1 MDRIQWQ
8 QTFIGM
14 GKYDYILAKHEDSGG
29 MPLTQHLKAVADVA
43 IVIARN
49 VGLDPDLAFK
59 GAVLHDIGK
68 TSPLFQMSLK
78 HGYVQQPGFT
88 FRHEIASLLFISLF
102 PENERPAIIDMI
114 VAHHKSIYHDVRE
127 KGIIDLDENMDC
139 FARHAERFEEWS
151 PIAIGILNEFG
162 MDTHP
167 ISIQE
172 AQNNYEWVVD
182 YCDYKLRNYTESEWK
197 GLLMAADHFASA
209 LEDKSESNL
218 DKLFIKP
225 NLAFYN
231 RQHHL
236 YPLSMVSTD
245 DERRHTLVTAPTG
258 AGKTDFLLRRCK
270 GRVFYTLPFQASI
283 NAMYD
288 RIKSDLKNTDA
299 QVYLLHAASNLKVK
313 DGKLEERIMQR
324 HIGASVKVMTPH
336 QMASIVFGIKGYE
349 AMLLDLKGCDV
360 ILDEI
365 HTYSSETQ
373 TIVLKI
379 IEILKAIGCRIHVG
393 TATMPTV
400 LYDKILQLL
409 GGEREVYEVQLAD
422 DILRTFNR
430 HIIHK
435 AKQWDDCVTIIQKAV
450 AEKQKVLIV
459 CNQVKRAQQM
469 YDFIC
474 EVFPTVSRMLIH
486 SRFKRGDRSLLETN
500 LKETFNR
507 MTKACVV
514 VSTQVVEV
522 SLDISF
528 DVMVTECAP
537 IDALIQRFGRI
548 NRKRTDETIGK
559 FKHIYVIQPP
569 QTDKEALPYDAEV
582 LKRSFDALPND
593 DVIEESSVQAMI
605 DTVYPEIPISN
616 IDYSGAIFV
625 DGQWQIQELCHY
637 PKSALLDVLDINSAV
652 CVTENDKDVYINGN
666 AFNRAELEIPV
677 SYKSIV
683 HAELEQIAEGSRPF
697 IIPNEAYDAKKG
709 FIAEYA
715 KPQYYSIT
723 R

>member
-1 MDRIQWQ
+1 MSDK
-8 QTFIGM
+8 F
-14 GKYDYILAKHEDSGG
+14 DNILAKHEDFGG
-29 MPLTQHLKAVADVA
+29 MPLTQHLKDVADA
-43 IVIARN
+43 AVIIAKQ

-68 TSPLFQMSLK
+68 TSPLFQKTLK
-78 HGYVQQPGFT
+78 HNYIQQPDYT
-88 FRHEIASLLFISLF
+88 FRHEIASLFFISLF
-102 PENERPAIIDMI
+102 PEKERPAIIDMI

-127 KGIIDLDENMDC
+127 KGILDLDENMDC
-139 FARHAERFEEWS
+139 FARHSEKFDDWS
-151 PIAIGILNEFG
+151 PVALGILSEFG
-162 MDTHP
+162 IETHP
-167 ISIQE
+167 IDIKE
-172 AQNNYEWVVD
+172 ALSNYEFVVD
-182 YCDYKLRNYTESEWK
+182 YCYNKSLNQSEWK

-209 LEDKSESNL
+209 LEEKAESAT

-225 NLAFYN
+225 DLSFYN

-236 YPLSMVSTD
+236 YPLSLVSTD
-245 DERRHTLVTAPTG
+245 DERQHTLVTAPTG

-288 RIKSDLKNTDA
+288 RIKNDLKDTDA

-324 HIGASVKVMTPH
+324 HIGAPVKVMTPH

-373 TIVLKI
+373 AIVLKI
-379 IEILKAIGCRIHVG
+379 IEILKSIGCRIHVG

-409 GGEREVYEVQLAD
+409 GGKSKVYEVMLPD
-422 DILRTFNR
+422 EILKTFNR

-435 AKQWDDCVTIIQKAV
+435 VEQWNDCIEIIQNAV

-469 YDFIC
+469 YDYIC
-474 EVFPTVSRMLIH
+474 ETFPSVSRMLIH
-486 SRFKRGDRSLLETN
+486 SRFKRGDRSQLETK
-500 LKETFNR
+500 LKENFNR
-507 MTKACVV
+507 MTEACIV

-528 DVMVTECAP
+528 DLMITECAP

-548 NRKRTDETIGK
+548 NRKRTNETIGK

-569 QTDKEALPYDAEV
+569 QNDKEALPYDLEV
-582 LKRSFDALPND
+582 LKKSFEALPNN
-593 DVIEESSVQAMI
+593 DVIEESSVQQRI
-605 DTVYPEIPISN
+605 DSVYPDTRFLN
-616 IDYSGAIFV
+616 LDYSGVVFV
-625 DGQWQIQELCHY
+625 DGKWQIKELCHY
-637 PKSALLDVLDINSAV
+637 PKSALLEVLDINSAV
-652 CVTENDKDVYINGN
+652 CITENDINTYINGN
-666 AFNRAELEIPV
+666 TFNRAELEISV
-677 SYKSIV
+677 SYKSM
-683 HAELEQIAEGSRPF
+683 AFNNLEQIDEGSRPF
-697 IIPNEAYDAKKG
+697 IIPNQAYDTEKG
-709 FIAEYA
+709 LIAEYT
-715 KPQYYSIT
+715 KPQYYNTT

>member
-1 MDRIQWQ
+1 M
-8 QTFIGM
+8 M
-14 GKYDYILAKHEDSGG
+14 GKFDYILAKHEDFGG
-29 MPLTQHLKAVADVA
+29 MPLTQHLKNVADAAVA
-43 IVIARN
+43 IAQH

-68 TSPLFQMSLK
+68 VSPLFQKTLK
-78 HGYVQQPGFT
+78 HDYIQQPDFT
-88 FRHEIASLLFISLF
+88 FRHEIASLFFISLF
-102 PENERPAIIDMI
+102 PEKERPAIIDMI

-127 KGIIDLDENMDC
+127 KGILDLDENMDC
-139 FARHAERFEEWS
+139 FARHSERFDEWC
-151 PIAIGILNEFG
+151 PVALGILSEFG
-162 MDTHP
+162 IETHP
-167 ISIQE
+167 IDLNE
-172 AQNNYEWVVD
+172 AKGNYNFVVD
-182 YCDYKLRNYTESEWK
+182 YCCDKSLNRSEWK

-209 LEDKSESNL
+209 LEEKAESAI

-225 NLAFYN
+225 DLSFYN

-236 YPLSMVSTD
+236 YPLSLVSTD
-245 DERRHTLVTAPTG
+245 DKRQHTLVTAPTG

-288 RIKSDLKNTDA
+288 RIKNDLKDTDA

-313 DGKLEERIMQR
+313 DDKVEERIMQR

-373 TIVLKI
+373 AIVLKI
-379 IEILKAIGCRIHVG
+379 IEILKSINCRIHVG

-409 GGEREVYEVQLAD
+409 GGKNEVYEVMLPD
-422 DILRTFNR
+422 EILKTFNR

-435 AKQWDDCVTIIQKAV
+435 VEQWKDCMEIIQKVV

-469 YDFIC
+469 YDYIC
-474 EVFPTVSRMLIH
+474 EAFPSVSRMLIH
-486 SRFKRGDRSLLETN
+486 SHFKRGDRSLLETK
-500 LKETFNR
+500 LKEDFNR
-507 MTKACVV
+507 MTEACIV

-528 DVMVTECAP
+528 DLMVTECAP

-569 QTDKEALPYDAEV
+569 QKDNEALPYDLEV
-582 LKRSFDALPND
+582 LKKSFDALPNN
-593 DVIEESSVQAMI
+593 DVIEELSVQQRI
-605 DTVYPEIPISN
+605 DTVYPDAKFMN
-616 IDYSGAIFV
+616 LDYSGVVFI
-625 DGQWQIQELCHY
+625 DGKWQIKELCHY
-637 PKSALLDVLDINSAV
+637 PKSALLEVLDINSAA
-652 CVTENDKDVYINGN
+652 CITEDDMETYINGN

-677 SYKSIV
+677 SYKSM
-683 HAELEQIAEGSRPF
+683 AFNNLEQIDEGSRPF
-697 IIPNEAYDAKKG
+697 IIPNQAYDIDKG
-709 FIAEYA
+709 LIAEYT
-715 KPQYYSIT
+715 KPQYYNTT

>member
-1 MDRIQWQ
+1 MTDK
-8 QTFIGM
+8 FN
-14 GKYDYILAKHEDSGG
+14 YILAKHEDFGG
-29 MPLTQHLKAVADVA
+29 MPLTQHLKDVADAAV
-43 IVIARN
+43 VIAQH
-49 VGLDPDLAFK
+49 VGLDPNLAFK

-68 TSPLFQMSLK
+68 ASPLFQKTLK
-78 HGYVQQPGFT
+78 HGYIQQPDFT
-88 FRHEIASLLFISLF
+88 FRHEIASLFFISLF
-102 PENERPAIIDMI
+102 PEQERPAIIDMI

-127 KGIIDLDENMDC
+127 KGILDLEENMDC
-139 FARHAERFEEWS
+139 FARHSERIDEWCPVALDILS
-151 PIAIGILNEFG
+151 GFGIETHAIDINEAR
-162 MDTHP
+162 
-167 ISIQE
+167 S
-172 AQNNYEWVVD
+172 NYEFVVD
-182 YCDYKLRNYTESEWK
+182 YCYSKSLNQSEWK

-209 LEDKSESNL
+209 LEENAKSAT

-225 NLAFYN
+225 DLSFYN

-236 YPLSMVSTD
+236 YPISLVSTN
-245 DERRHTLVTAPTG
+245 DERPHTLVTAPTG

-288 RIKSDLKNTDA
+288 RIKNDLKDTDA

-313 DGKLEERIMQR
+313 DGKVEERIMQR

-373 TIVLKI
+373 AIVLKI
-379 IEILKAIGCRIHVG
+379 IEILKSINCRIHVG

-409 GGEREVYEVQLAD
+409 GGKSEVYEVMLPD
-422 DILRTFNR
+422 EILKTFNR

-435 AKQWDDCVTIIQKAV
+435 VDQWNDCIEIIQKAV

-469 YDFIC
+469 YDFIS
-474 EVFPTVSRMLIH
+474 EAFPSVSKMLIH
-486 SRFKRGDRSLLETN
+486 SRFKRGDRSQLETK
-500 LKETFNR
+500 LKENFNR
-507 MTKACVV
+507 MTEACIV

-528 DVMVTECAP
+528 DLMITECAP

-569 QTDKEALPYDAEV
+569 EKEDDAKPYILEVLQKSFEALP
-582 LKRSFDALPND
+582 NN
-593 DVIEESSVQAMI
+593 DVIEESSVQQRI
-605 DTVYPEIPISN
+605 DTVYPDTKFIN
-616 IDYSGAIFV
+616 LDYSGVVFV
-625 DGQWQIQELCHY
+625 DRKWQIKELCHY
-637 PKSALLDVLDINSAV
+637 PKSALLEVLDINSAV
-652 CVTENDKDVYINGN
+652 CITKEDMETYVNGN

-677 SYKSIV
+677 SYKSM
-683 HAELEQIAEGSRPF
+683 AFNNLEQIEEGSRPF
-697 IIPNEAYDAKKG
+697 IIPNQAYDTEKG
-709 FIAEYA
+709 LIADYT
-715 KPQYYSIT
+715 KPQYYNTT

>member
-1 MDRIQWQ
+1 MSNK
-8 QTFIGM
+8 F
-14 GKYDYILAKHEDSGG
+14 DYILAKHEDFGG
-29 MPLTQHLKAVADVA
+29 MPLTQHLKDVADAAV
-43 IVIARN
+43 VIAQH

-68 TSPLFQMSLK
+68 ASPLFQKTLK
-78 HGYVQQPGFT
+78 HNYIQQPNFT
-88 FRHEIASLLFISLF
+88 FRHEIASLFFISLF
-102 PENERPAIIDMI
+102 PEKEWPAIIDMI

-127 KGIIDLDENMDC
+127 KGILDLDENMDC
-139 FARHAERFEEWS
+139 FARHSEKFDEWC
-151 PIAIGILNEFG
+151 PVALGILNVFG
-162 MDTHP
+162 IATHP
-167 ISIQE
+167 IDINE
-172 AQNNYEWVVD
+172 AQSNYEFVVD
-182 YCDYKLRNYTESEWK
+182 YCYGKALNQSEWK

-209 LEDKSESNL
+209 LEEKAESAT

-225 NLAFYN
+225 DLSFYN

-236 YPLSMVSTD
+236 YPLSLVSTD
-245 DERRHTLVTAPTG
+245 DERQHTLVTAPTG

-288 RIKSDLKNTDA
+288 RIKNDLKDTNA

-313 DGKLEERIMQR
+313 DGKVEERIMQR

-373 TIVLKI
+373 AIILKI
-379 IEILKAIGCRIHVG
+379 FEILKSIGCRIHVG

-409 GGEREVYEVQLAD
+409 GGKSEVYEVMLPNE
-422 DILRTFNR
+422 ILKTFNR

-435 AKQWDDCVTIIQKAV
+435 VEQWNDCIDIIQKAV
-450 AEKQKVLIV
+450 VEKQKVLIV
-459 CNQVKRAQQM
+459 CNQVKRAQQL
-469 YDFIC
+469 YDYIC
-474 EVFPTVSRMLIH
+474 KSFPTISRMLIH
-486 SRFKRGDRSLLETN
+486 SRFKRGDRSQLETK
-500 LKETFNR
+500 LKENFNR
-507 MTKACVV
+507 MTETCIV

-528 DVMVTECAP
+528 DLMITECAP

-569 QTDKEALPYDAEV
+569 QNDKEALPYDLEV
-582 LKRSFDALPND
+582 LKKSFNVMPNN
-593 DVIEESSVQAMI
+593 DVIEESSVQQRI
-605 DTVYPEIPISN
+605 DTVYPDTKFMN
-616 IDYSGAIFV
+616 LDYSGVVFV
-625 DGQWQIQELCHY
+625 DGKWQIKELCHY
-637 PKSALLDVLDINSAV
+637 PKSALLDVLDINSTV
-652 CVTENDKDVYINGN
+652 CITENDIETYLSGN
-666 AFNRAELEIPV
+666 AFNRAELKIPV
-677 SYKSIV
+677 SYKSM
-683 HAELEQIAEGSRPF
+683 AFNNLEQIDEGSRPF
-697 IIPNEAYDAKKG
+697 IIPNQAYDNEKG
-709 FIAEYA
+709 LIAEFT
-715 KPQYYSIT
+715 KPQYYKTT

>member
-1 MDRIQWQ
+1 MSNK
-8 QTFIGM
+8 F
-14 GKYDYILAKHEDSGG
+14 DYILAKHEDFGG
-29 MPLTQHLKAVADVA
+29 MPLTQHLKDVADAAV
-43 IVIARN
+43 VIAQH

-68 TSPLFQMSLK
+68 ASPLFQKTLK
-78 HGYVQQPGFT
+78 HNYIQQPNFT
-88 FRHEIASLLFISLF
+88 FRHEIASLFFISLF
-102 PENERPAIIDMI
+102 PEKEWPAIIDMI

-127 KGIIDLDENMDC
+127 KGILDLDENMDC
-139 FARHAERFEEWS
+139 FARHSEKFDEWC
-151 PIAIGILNEFG
+151 PVALGILNEFG
-162 MDTHP
+162 IATHP
-167 ISIQE
+167 IDINE
-172 AQNNYEWVVD
+172 AQSNYEFVVD
-182 YCDYKLRNYTESEWK
+182 YCYGKALNQSEWK

-209 LEDKSESNL
+209 LEEKAESAT

-225 NLAFYN
+225 DLSFYN

-236 YPLSMVSTD
+236 YPLSLVSTD
-245 DERRHTLVTAPTG
+245 DERQHTLVTAPTG

-288 RIKSDLKNTDA
+288 RIKNDLKDTNA

-313 DGKLEERIMQR
+313 DGKVEERIMQR

-349 AMLLDLKGCDV
+349 ALLLDLKGCDV

-373 TIVLKI
+373 AIVLKI
-379 IEILKAIGCRIHVG
+379 IEILKSIGCRIHVG

-409 GGEREVYEVQLAD
+409 GGKTEVYEVMLPD
-422 DILRTFNR
+422 EILKTFNR

-435 AKQWDDCVTIIQKAV
+435 VEQWNDCIDIIQKAV
-450 AEKQKVLIV
+450 NEKQKVLIV

-469 YDFIC
+469 YDYIC
-474 EVFPTVSRMLIH
+474 KSFPTISRMLIH
-486 SRFKRGDRSLLETN
+486 SRFKRGNRSQLETK
-500 LKETFNR
+500 LKDNFNR
-507 MTKACVV
+507 MTETCIV

-528 DVMVTECAP
+528 DLMITECAP

-569 QTDKEALPYDAEV
+569 QNDKEALPYDLEV
-582 LKRSFDALPND
+582 LKKSFDVMPNN
-593 DVIEESSVQAMI
+593 DVIEESSVQQHI
-605 DTVYPEIPISN
+605 DTVYPDAKFMN
-616 IDYSGAIFV
+616 LDYSGVVFV
-625 DGQWQIQELCHY
+625 DGKWQIKELCHY

-652 CVTENDKDVYINGN
+652 CITENDIEDYLSGN

-677 SYKSIV
+677 SYKSM
-683 HAELEQIAEGSRPF
+683 AFNNLEQLDEGSRPF
-697 IIPNEAYDAKKG
+697 IIPNQAYDTEKG
-709 FIAEYA
+709 LIAEYT
-715 KPQYYSIT
+715 KPQYYKTT

>member
-1 MDRIQWQ
+1 
-8 QTFIGM
+8 M

-29 MPLTQHLKAVADVA
+29 MPLTQHLKDVADAAV
-43 IVIARN
+43 VIARN

-68 TSPLFQMSLK
+68 ASPLFQMSLK
-78 HGYVQQPGFT
+78 HGYVQKPGFT
-88 FRHEIASLLFISLF
+88 FRHEIASLLFISFF

-127 KGIIDLDENMDC
+127 KGILDLDENMDC
-139 FARHAERFEEWS
+139 FVRHAEKFEEWS
-151 PIAIGILNEFG
+151 SVALCILNEFG
-162 MDTHP
+162 IDTHP
-167 ISIQE
+167 IDINE
-172 AQNNYEWVVD
+172 ARDNYEFVVD
-182 YCDYKLRNYTESEWK
+182 YCGDKLQIHTESEWK

-209 LEDKSESNL
+209 LEEKSESSL
-218 DKLFIKP
+218 HKLFIKP
-225 NLAFYN
+225 NLSFYN

-288 RIKSDLKNTDA
+288 RIKSDLKDTDA
-299 QVYLLHAASNLKVK
+299 QVHLLHAASNLKVK

-365 HTYSSETQ
+365 HTYTSETQ
-373 TIVLKI
+373 AIVLKI
-379 IEILKAIGCRIHVG
+379 IEILKSIDCRIHVG
-393 TATMPTV
+393 TATMPSV
-400 LYDKILQLL
+400 LYNRILQLL
-409 GGEREVYEVQLAD
+409 GSDSEVYEVKLSD
-422 DILRTFNR
+422 VILKTFNR

-435 AKQWDDCVTIIQKAV
+435 AERWDDCVTIIQKAI
-450 AEKQKVLIV
+450 AEKQKMLIV

-469 YDFIC
+469 FDLVC
-474 EVFPTVSRMLIH
+474 DMFPSVEKMLIH
-486 SRFKRGDRSLLETN
+486 SRFKRGDRSQLETN
-500 LKETFNR
+500 LKEVFNR
-507 MTKACVV
+507 MCEACVV

-528 DVMVTECAP
+528 DLMVTECAP

-569 QTDKEALPYDAEV
+569 ENEKEAMPYDAEV
-582 LKRSFDALPND
+582 LKRSFEALPND

-616 IDYSGAIFV
+616 IDYSGAVFV

-652 CVTENDKDVYINGN
+652 CITDSDKDAYINGN
-666 AFNRAELEIPV
+666 AFGRAEMEMPV
-677 SYKSIV
+677 SYKSIA
-683 HAELEQIAEGSRPF
+683 HNGLEQLAEGSRPF
-697 IIPNEAYDAKKG
+697 VVPNKAYEPEKG
-709 FIAEYA
+709 LIVEYT
-715 KPQYYSIT
+715 KPQYFNTFEIL
-723 R
+723 

>member
-1 MDRIQWQ
+1 MSNK
-8 QTFIGM
+8 F
-14 GKYDYILAKHEDSGG
+14 DYILAKQEDFGG
-29 MPLTQHLKAVADVA
+29 MPLTQHLKDVADAAV
-43 IVIARN
+43 VIAQH

-68 TSPLFQMSLK
+68 ASLLFQKTLK
-78 HGYVQQPGFT
+78 HNYIQQPNFT
-88 FRHEIASLLFISLF
+88 FRHEIASLFFISLF
-102 PENERPAIIDMI
+102 PEKEWPAIIDMI

-127 KGIIDLDENMDC
+127 KGILDLDENMDC
-139 FARHAERFEEWS
+139 FARHSEKFDEWC
-151 PIAIGILNEFG
+151 PVALGILNEFG
-162 MDTHP
+162 IATHP
-167 ISIQE
+167 IDINE
-172 AQNNYEWVVD
+172 AQSNYEFVVD
-182 YCDYKLRNYTESEWK
+182 YCYGKALNQSEWK

-209 LEDKSESNL
+209 LEEKAESAT

-225 NLAFYN
+225 DLSFYN

-236 YPLSMVSTD
+236 YPLSLVSTD
-245 DERRHTLVTAPTG
+245 DERQHTLVTAPTG

-283 NAMYD
+283 NAMFD
-288 RIKSDLKNTDA
+288 RIKNDLKDTNA

-313 DGKLEERIMQR
+313 DGKVEERIMQR

-373 TIVLKI
+373 AIVLKI
-379 IEILKAIGCRIHVG
+379 IEILKSIGCRIHVG

-409 GGEREVYEVQLAD
+409 GGKSEVYEVMLPNE
-422 DILRTFNR
+422 ILKTFNR

-435 AKQWDDCVTIIQKAV
+435 VEQWNNCIDIIQKAV
-450 AEKQKVLIV
+450 DEKQKVLIV

-469 YDFIC
+469 YDYIC
-474 EVFPTVSRMLIH
+474 KSFPTISRMLIH
-486 SRFKRGDRSLLETN
+486 SRFKRGDRSQLETK
-500 LKETFNR
+500 LKENFNR
-507 MTKACVV
+507 MTETCIV

-528 DVMVTECAP
+528 DLMITECAP

-569 QTDKEALPYDAEV
+569 QNDKEALPYDLEV
-582 LKRSFDALPND
+582 LKKSFDVMPNN
-593 DVIEESSVQAMI
+593 DVIEESSVQQRI
-605 DTVYPEIPISN
+605 DTVYPDAKFLN
-616 IDYSGAIFV
+616 LDYSGVVFV
-625 DGQWQIQELCHY
+625 DGKWQIKELCHY

-652 CVTENDKDVYINGN
+652 CITENDIKTYLSGN

-677 SYKSIV
+677 SYKSM
-683 HAELEQIAEGSRPF
+683 AFNNLEQIDEGSCPF
-697 IIPNEAYDAKKG
+697 IIPNQAYDTEKG
-709 FIAEYA
+709 LIAEFT
-715 KPQYYSIT
+715 KPQYYKTT

>member
-1 MDRIQWQ
+1 M
-8 QTFIGM
+8 T

-29 MPLTQHLKAVADVA
+29 MTLTQHLKDVADAAV
-43 IVIARN
+43 VIARN
-49 VGLDPDLAFK
+49 VGLAPDLAFK

-68 TSPLFQMSLK
+68 TSPLFQMALK
-78 HGYVQQPGFT
+78 HGYVPQPGFV
-88 FRHEIASLLFISLF
+88 FRHEIASLLFISMF
-102 PENERPAIIDMI
+102 PENEWPAIIDMI
-114 VAHHKSIYHDVRE
+114 VAHHKSIFQDVRE
-127 KGIIDLDENMDC
+127 KGILDLDENMDC

-151 PIAIGILNEFG
+151 PVALGILNEFG
-162 MDTHP
+162 IETHP
-167 ISIQE
+167 ISIDE
-172 AQNNYEWVVD
+172 ARNNYEFVVD
-182 YCDYKLRNYTESEWK
+182 YCYDKPLNESEWK

-209 LEDKSESNL
+209 LEDKSENNL
-218 DKLFIKP
+218 DKLFINP
-225 NLAFYN
+225 DLSFYN

-288 RIKSDLKNTDA
+288 RIKTDLKNTDA
-299 QVYLLHAASNLKVK
+299 QVYLLHAASNLKMK

-373 TIVLKI
+373 AIVLKI

-393 TATMPTV
+393 TATMPSV
-400 LYDKILQLL
+400 LYDRILQLL
-409 GGEREVYEVQLAD
+409 GGKNEVYEVILPN
-422 DILRTFNR
+422 DILKTFNR

-435 AKQWDDCVTIIQKAV
+435 VEQWDDCSAIIEKAV

-459 CNQVKRAQQM
+459 CNQVKRSQQM
-469 YDFIC
+469 FDSIC
-474 EVFPTVSRMLIH
+474 KAFPSVEKMLIH
-486 SRFKRGDRSLLETN
+486 SRFKRGDRSRLEKD

-507 MTKACVV
+507 MTGACVV

-528 DVMVTECAP
+528 DMMITECAP

-582 LKRSFDALPND
+582 LKRSFDVLPD
-593 DVIEESSVQAMI
+593 GDVIEESSVQTMI
-605 DTVYPEIPISN
+605 DTVYPEIPISS
-616 IDYSGAIFV
+616 IDYSGAVYV
-625 DGQWQIQELCHY
+625 DGQWQIKELCHY

-652 CVTENDKDVYINGN
+652 CITEGDKDNYVSGN
-666 AFNRAELEIPV
+666 AFNRAEMEIPV
-677 SYKSIV
+677 SYRSIA
-683 HAELEQIAEGSRPF
+683 HNGLEQIEEGSRPF
-697 IIPNEAYDAKKG
+697 VVPNKAYDTDKG
-709 FIAEYA
+709 LVAEYT
-715 KPQYYSIT
+715 KLQYFNT
-723 R
+723 L

>member
-1 MDRIQWQ
+1 MTWTKTWIVSRHSEKFDEWC
-8 QTFIGM
+8 
-14 GKYDYILAKHEDSGG
+14 
-29 MPLTQHLKAVADVA
+29 PVA
-43 IVIARN
+43 
-49 VGLDPDLAFK
+49 L
-59 GAVLHDIGK
+59 
-68 TSPLFQMSLK
+68 
-78 HGYVQQPGFT
+78 
-88 FRHEIASLLFISLF
+88 
-102 PENERPAIIDMI
+102 
-114 VAHHKSIYHDVRE
+114 
-127 KGIIDLDENMDC
+127 
-139 FARHAERFEEWS
+139 
-151 PIAIGILNEFG
+151 GILNEFG
-162 MDTHP
+162 IATHP
-167 ISIQE
+167 IDINE
-172 AQNNYEWVVD
+172 AQSNYEFVVD
-182 YCDYKLRNYTESEWK
+182 YCYGKALNQSEWK

-209 LEDKSESNL
+209 LEEKAESAT
-218 DKLFIKP
+218 DKLFINP
-225 NLAFYN
+225 DLSFYN

-236 YPLSMVSTD
+236 YPLSLVSTD
-245 DERRHTLVTAPTG
+245 DERQHTLVTAPTG

-288 RIKSDLKNTDA
+288 RIKNDLKDTNA

-313 DGKLEERIMQR
+313 DGKVEERIMQR

-373 TIVLKI
+373 AIVLKI
-379 IEILKAIGCRIHVG
+379 IEILKSIGCRIHVG

-409 GGEREVYEVQLAD
+409 GGKSEVYEV
-422 DILRTFNR
+422 ILPDEILKTFNR

-435 AKQWDDCVTIIQKAV
+435 VKQWNDCIDIIQKAV
-450 AEKQKVLIV
+450 DEKQKVLIV

-469 YDFIC
+469 YDYIC
-474 EVFPTVSRMLIH
+474 KSFPTISRMLIH
-486 SRFKRGDRSLLETN
+486 SRFKRGDRSQLETK
-500 LKETFNR
+500 LKESFNR
-507 MTKACVV
+507 MTETCIV

-528 DVMVTECAP
+528 DLMITECAP

-569 QTDKEALPYDAEV
+569 QNDKEALPYDLEV
-582 LKRSFDALPND
+582 LKKSFDVMPNN
-593 DVIEESSVQAMI
+593 DVIEESSVQQRI
-605 DTVYPEIPISN
+605 DTVYPDAKFMN
-616 IDYSGAIFV
+616 LDYSGVVFV
-625 DGQWQIQELCHY
+625 DGKWQIKELCHY

-652 CVTENDKDVYINGN
+652 CITENDIETYLSRN

-677 SYKSIV
+677 SYKSM
-683 HAELEQIAEGSRPF
+683 AFNNLEQIDEGSRPF
-697 IIPNEAYDAKKG
+697 IIPNQAYDTEKG
-709 FIAEYA
+709 LIAEYT
-715 KPQYYSIT
+715 KPQYYKTT

>member
-1 MDRIQWQ
+1 
-8 QTFIGM
+8 M

-29 MPLTQHLKAVADVA
+29 MPLTQHLKDVADAA
-43 IVIARN
+43 IVIAKN

-78 HGYVQQPGFT
+78 HGYIQRPGFT
-88 FRHEIASLLFISLF
+88 FRHEIASLFFISIF
-102 PENERPAIIDMI
+102 PVNERHAIIDMI
-114 VAHHKSIYHDVRE
+114 VAHHKSIYQDVRG
-127 KGIIDLDENMDC
+127 KGILDLDENMDC
-139 FARHAERFEEWS
+139 FARHAEKFDEWS
-151 PIAIGILNEFG
+151 PIALGVLSEFG
-162 MDTHP
+162 IDTHP

-172 AQNNYEWVVD
+172 AHSNYEFVVE
-182 YCDYKLRNYTESEWK
+182 YCDDKLQSQTQSEWK
-197 GLLMAADHFASA
+197 GLLMAADHFASS
-209 LEDKSESNL
+209 LEEKSESSL

-225 NLAFYN
+225 DLSFYN

-236 YPLSMVSTD
+236 YPLSVVSTD
-245 DERRHTLVTAPTG
+245 DNRQHTLVTAPTG

-288 RIKSDLKNTDA
+288 RIKSDLKDTDA

-365 HTYSSETQ
+365 HTYASETQ
-373 TIVLKI
+373 AIVLKI
-379 IEILKAIGCRIHVG
+379 IEILKSIDCRIHVG
-393 TATMPTV
+393 TATMPSV
-400 LYDKILQLL
+400 LYNKILQLL
-409 GGEREVYEVQLAD
+409 GGRSEVYEVKLPD
-422 DILRTFNR
+422 DILKTFNR

-435 AKQWDDCVTIIQKAV
+435 AEQWNDCVAIIENAV

-469 YDFIC
+469 YDLVC
-474 EVFPTVSRMLIH
+474 DMYPSVAKMLIH
-486 SRFKRGDRSLLETN
+486 SRFKRGDRSQLETK
-500 LKETFNR
+500 LKDVFNR
-507 MTKACVV
+507 MTEACVV

-528 DVMVTECAP
+528 DLMITECAP
-537 IDALIQRFGRI
+537 IDALIQRFGRV

-569 QTDKEALPYDAEV
+569 EDEKEAMPYDASV
-582 LKRSFDALPND
+582 LKRSFDALPD
-593 DVIEESSVQAMI
+593 GDVIEESSVQRRI
-605 DTVYPEIPISN
+605 DAVYPDTHFLN
-616 IDYSGAIFV
+616 LDYSGVAFV
-625 DGQWQIQELCHY
+625 DGKWQINELCHY

-652 CVTENDKDVYINGN
+652 CITESDKDAYINGN
-666 AFNRAELEIPV
+666 VFGRTEIEIPV
-677 SYKSIV
+677 SYRSIA
-683 HAELEQIAEGSRPF
+683 HNGLEQINEGSRPY
-697 IIPNEAYDAKKG
+697 IIPNKAYDADKG
-709 FIAEYA
+709 ILSEYT
-715 KPQYYSIT
+715 KPQYFNTFEIL
-723 R
+723 

>member
-1 MDRIQWQ
+1 MPNKFD
-8 QTFIGM
+8 F
-14 GKYDYILAKHEDSGG
+14 ILAKHEDFGG
-29 MPLTQHLKAVADVA
+29 MPLTQHLKDVADAAV
-43 IVIARN
+43 VIAQH
-49 VGLDPDLAFK
+49 VGLDTDLAFK

-68 TSPLFQMSLK
+68 ASPLFQKTLK
-78 HGYVQQPGFT
+78 HNYIQQPNFT
-88 FRHEIASLLFISLF
+88 FRHEIASLFFISLF
-102 PENERPAIIDMI
+102 SEKEWPAIIDMI

-127 KGIIDLDENMDC
+127 KGILDLDENMDC
-139 FARHAERFEEWS
+139 FARHSEKFDEWC
-151 PIAIGILNEFG
+151 PVALGILNEFG
-162 MDTHP
+162 IATHH
-167 ISIQE
+167 ININE
-172 AQNNYEWVVD
+172 AQSNYEFVVD
-182 YCDYKLRNYTESEWK
+182 YCYNKALNQSEWK

-209 LEDKSESNL
+209 LEEKAESAT

-225 NLAFYN
+225 NLSFYN

-236 YPLSMVSTD
+236 YPLSLVSTD
-245 DERRHTLVTAPTG
+245 DERQHTLVTAPTG

-288 RIKSDLKNTDA
+288 RIKNDLKDTNA

-313 DGKLEERIMQR
+313 DGKVEERIMQR

-373 TIVLKI
+373 AIVLNI
-379 IEILKAIGCRIHVG
+379 IEILKSIGCRIHVG
-393 TATMPTV
+393 TATMPMV
-400 LYDKILQLL
+400 LYDKIIQLL
-409 GGEREVYEVQLAD
+409 GGKSEVYEVMLPD
-422 DILRTFNR
+422 EILKTFNR

-435 AKQWDDCVTIIQKAV
+435 VEQWNDCIDIIQKSV
-450 AEKQKVLIV
+450 NEKQKVLIV

-469 YDFIC
+469 YDYIC
-474 EVFPTVSRMLIH
+474 KSFPTISRMLIH
-486 SRFKRGDRSLLETN
+486 SRFKRGDRSQLETK
-500 LKETFNR
+500 LKENFNL
-507 MTKACVV
+507 MTETCIV

-528 DVMVTECAP
+528 DLMITECAP

-569 QTDKEALPYDAEV
+569 QNDKEALPYDLEV
-582 LKRSFDALPND
+582 LKKSFDVMPNN
-593 DVIEESSVQAMI
+593 DVIEESSVQQRI
-605 DTVYPEIPISN
+605 DTVYPDAKFLN
-616 IDYSGAIFV
+616 LDYSGVVFV
-625 DGQWQIQELCHY
+625 EGKWQIKELCHY

-652 CVTENDKDVYINGN
+652 CITENDIETYLNGN

-677 SYKSIV
+677 SYKSM
-683 HAELEQIAEGSRPF
+683 AFNNLEQIDEGSRPF
-697 IIPNEAYDAKKG
+697 IIPNQAYDTEKG
-709 FIAEYA
+709 LIAEYT
-715 KPQYYSIT
+715 KPQYYKTT

>member
-1 MDRIQWQ
+1 M
-8 QTFIGM
+8 T

-29 MPLTQHLKAVADVA
+29 MTLTQHLKDVADAAV
-43 IVIARN
+43 IIARN
-49 VGLDPDLAFK
+49 VGLAPDLAFK

-78 HGYVQQPGFT
+78 HGYVPQPGFV
-88 FRHEIASLLFISLF
+88 FRHEIASLLFISMF
-102 PENERPAIIDMI
+102 PENEWPTIIDMI
-114 VAHHKSIYHDVRE
+114 VAHHKSIFQDVRE
-127 KGIIDLDENMDC
+127 KGILDLDENMDC
-139 FARHAERFEEWS
+139 FARHAERFDEWS
-151 PIAIGILNEFG
+151 PIALEILSEFG
-162 MDTHP
+162 IETHP
-167 ISIQE
+167 ISINE
-172 AQNNYEWVVD
+172 ARNNYEFVVD
-182 YCDYKLRNYTESEWK
+182 YCYDKPLNESEWK

-225 NLAFYN
+225 DLSFYN

-236 YPLSMVSTD
+236 YPLSMVPTD
-245 DERRHTLVTAPTG
+245 DNRNHTLVTAPTG

-288 RIKSDLKNTDA
+288 RIKTDLKNTDA
-299 QVYLLHAASNLKVK
+299 QVYLLHAASNLKMK

-373 TIVLKI
+373 AIVLKI
-379 IEILKAIGCRIHVG
+379 IEILKAIGCRIHIG
-393 TATMPTV
+393 TATMPSV
-400 LYDKILQLL
+400 LYDRILQLL
-409 GGEREVYEVQLAD
+409 GGKNEVYEVILSD
-422 DILRTFNR
+422 DILKTFNR

-435 AKQWDDCVTIIQKAV
+435 VEQWDDCTAIIEKAV
-450 AEKQKVLIV
+450 AQKQKVLIV
-459 CNQVKRAQQM
+459 CNQVKRSQQM
-469 YDFIC
+469 FDSIC
-474 EVFPTVSRMLIH
+474 KAFPSVAKMLIH
-486 SRFKRGDRSLLETN
+486 SRFKRSDRSRLETE

-507 MTKACVV
+507 MTEACIV

-528 DVMVTECAP
+528 DLMITECAP

-582 LKRSFDALPND
+582 LKRSFEALPD
-593 DVIEESSVQAMI
+593 DNVIEESSVQTMI
-605 DTVYPEIPISN
+605 DMVYPEIPISS
-616 IDYSGAIFV
+616 IDYSGAVYV
-625 DGQWQIQELCHY
+625 DGQWQIKELCHY
-637 PKSALLDVLDINSAV
+637 PQSALLDVLDINSAV
-652 CVTENDKDVYINGN
+652 CITEDDKDNYVNGN
-666 AFNRAELEIPV
+666 AFNRAEMEIPA
-677 SYKSIV
+677 SYRSIA
-683 HAELEQIAEGSRPF
+683 HNGLEQIEEGSRPF
-697 IIPNEAYDAKKG
+697 VIPNRAYDDEMG
-709 FIAEYA
+709 LLIEYA
-715 KPQYYSIT
+715 KPEFFTKYEIL
-723 R
+723 

>member
-1 MDRIQWQ
+1 MTDK
-8 QTFIGM
+8 F
-14 GKYDYILAKHEDSGG
+14 DFILAKHEDFGG
-29 MPLTQHLKAVADVA
+29 MPLTQHLKDVADAAV
-43 IVIARN
+43 VIAQH

-59 GAVLHDIGK
+59 GSVLHDIGK
-68 TSPLFQMSLK
+68 ASPLFQKTLK
-78 HGYVQQPGFT
+78 HNYIQQPDFT
-88 FRHEIASLLFISLF
+88 FRHEIASLFFISLF
-102 PENERPAIIDMI
+102 PEKEWPAIIDMI

-127 KGIIDLDENMDC
+127 KGILDLDENMDC
-139 FARHAERFEEWS
+139 FARHSEIFDEWC
-151 PIAIGILNEFG
+151 PVALGILNEFG
-162 MDTHP
+162 IATHP
-167 ISIQE
+167 IDINE
-172 AQNNYEWVVD
+172 AQSNYEFVVD
-182 YCDYKLRNYTESEWK
+182 YCYGKALNQSEWK

-209 LEDKSESNL
+209 LEEKAESAT

-225 NLAFYN
+225 DLSFYN

-236 YPLSMVSTD
+236 YPLSLVSTD
-245 DERRHTLVTAPTG
+245 DERQHTLVTAPTG

-288 RIKSDLKNTDA
+288 RIKNDLKDTNA

-313 DGKLEERIMQR
+313 DGKVEERIMQR

-349 AMLLDLKGCDV
+349 ALLLDLKGCDV

-373 TIVLKI
+373 AIVLKI
-379 IEILKAIGCRIHVG
+379 IEILKSIGCRIHVG

-409 GGEREVYEVQLAD
+409 GGKSEVYEVMLPD
-422 DILRTFNR
+422 EILKTFNR

-435 AKQWDDCVTIIQKAV
+435 VEQWNDCIDIIQKAIN
-450 AEKQKVLIV
+450 EKQKVLIV

-469 YDFIC
+469 YDYIC
-474 EVFPTVSRMLIH
+474 KSFPTISRMLIH
-486 SRFKRGDRSLLETN
+486 SRFKRGDRSQLETK
-500 LKETFNR
+500 LKDNFNR
-507 MTKACVV
+507 MTETCIV

-528 DVMVTECAP
+528 DLMITECAP

-569 QTDKEALPYDAEV
+569 QNDKEALPYDLEV
-582 LKRSFDALPND
+582 LKKSFDVMPNN
-593 DVIEESSVQAMI
+593 DVIEESSVQQRI
-605 DTVYPEIPISN
+605 DTVYPDAKFLN
-616 IDYSGAIFV
+616 LDYSGVVFV
-625 DGQWQIQELCHY
+625 EGKWQIKELCHY

-652 CVTENDKDVYINGN
+652 CITENDIETYLSGN
-666 AFNRAELEIPV
+666 AFNRTELEIPV
-677 SYKSIV
+677 SYKSM
-683 HAELEQIAEGSRPF
+683 AFNNLEQIDEGSRPF
-697 IIPNEAYDAKKG
+697 IIPNQAYDTEKG
-709 FIAEYA
+709 LIAEYT
-715 KPQYYSIT
+715 KPQYYKTT

>member
-1 MDRIQWQ
+1 MSNK
-8 QTFIGM
+8 F
-14 GKYDYILAKHEDSGG
+14 DYILAKQEDFGG
-29 MPLTQHLKAVADVA
+29 MPLTQHLKDVADAAV
-43 IVIARN
+43 VIAQH

-68 TSPLFQMSLK
+68 ASLLFQKTLK
-78 HGYVQQPGFT
+78 HNYIQQPNFT
-88 FRHEIASLLFISLF
+88 FRHEIASLFFISLF
-102 PENERPAIIDMI
+102 PEKEWPAIIDMI

-127 KGIIDLDENMDC
+127 KGILDLDENMDC
-139 FARHAERFEEWS
+139 FARHSEKFDEWC
-151 PIAIGILNEFG
+151 PVALGILNEFG
-162 MDTHP
+162 IATHP
-167 ISIQE
+167 IDINE
-172 AQNNYEWVVD
+172 AQSNYEFVVD
-182 YCDYKLRNYTESEWK
+182 YCYGKALNQSEWK

-209 LEDKSESNL
+209 LEEKAESAT

-225 NLAFYN
+225 DLSFYN

-236 YPLSMVSTD
+236 YPLSLVSTD
-245 DERRHTLVTAPTG
+245 DERQHTLVTAPTG

-283 NAMYD
+283 NAMFD
-288 RIKSDLKNTDA
+288 RIKNDLKDTNA

-313 DGKLEERIMQR
+313 DGKVEERIMQR

-373 TIVLKI
+373 AIVLKI
-379 IEILKAIGCRIHVG
+379 IEILKSIGCRIHVG

-409 GGEREVYEVQLAD
+409 GGKSEVYEVMLPNE
-422 DILRTFNR
+422 ILKTFNR

-435 AKQWDDCVTIIQKAV
+435 VEQWNNCIDIIQKAV
-450 AEKQKVLIV
+450 DEKQKVLIV

-469 YDFIC
+469 YDYIC
-474 EVFPTVSRMLIH
+474 KSFPTISRMLIH
-486 SRFKRGDRSLLETN
+486 SRFKRGDRSQLETK
-500 LKETFNR
+500 LKENFNR
-507 MTKACVV
+507 MTETCIV

-528 DVMVTECAP
+528 DLMITECAP

-569 QTDKEALPYDAEV
+569 QNDKEALPYDLEV
-582 LKRSFDALPND
+582 LKKSFDVMPNN
-593 DVIEESSVQAMI
+593 DVIEESSVQQRI
-605 DTVYPEIPISN
+605 DTVYPDAKFLN
-616 IDYSGAIFV
+616 LDYSGVVFV
-625 DGQWQIQELCHY
+625 DGKWQIKELCHY

-652 CVTENDKDVYINGN
+652 CITENDIKTYLSGN
-666 AFNRAELEIPV
+666 AFNRAVLEIPV
-677 SYKSIV
+677 SYKSM
-683 HAELEQIAEGSRPF
+683 AFNNLEQIDEGSCPF
-697 IIPNEAYDAKKG
+697 IIPNQAYDTEKG
-709 FIAEYA
+709 LIAEFT
-715 KPQYYSIT
+715 KPQYYKTT